1 MPTTMCTAAVEHQA
15 WRGNGAMFVSGN
27 NVAPQLKNATMKNC
41 YCTDETSRAARIT
54 TATTNP
60 SQLAAPHCLS
70 RVRSLL
76 RLRGAAERPGRQRR
90 LRAHTR
96 QRSRMPITRPV
107 NSRGVQSARNIL
119 ISGIDQIDMERAI
132 PRRVR
137 RTLRRK
143 VGILPQEDTRQRR
156 PLGSITR
163 LTPRRATR
171 PGHELRMSYTFL
183 GLPQLLFCSEKNWFL
198 IRRHVETG
206 SNLIG
211 TGITGATFTRVR
223 LGTAIASSYTRHL
236 TASGTRVRR
245 LAHRSNA
252 PSGRPNQSEPQR
264 PITWLA
270 HAVIISAIQVA
281 VSVAASADR
290 HAFWTTGG
298 RASGTP
304 GSPAATLSADTPGR
318 LQRYSASDFT
328 GFWLIP
334 YLDYHVCWI
343 TGERASDT
351 PGLPAASRTSDT
363 AGRLQ
368 RFSAC
373 SITGAHCTS
382 DLGRQACSNFTA
394 NRPTFYLELSACWT
408 TGERAS
414 DTPGSPVASF
424 FIDTLGRPQHLLDC
438 CFFSACRMFYW
449 DRNAWWTIDGRAS
462 DTSGSLLVSLS
473 PGTCGRPQSFLHCTS
488 AYPQH
493 DCCIVEVVA
502 ASTLLP
508 PYVTPLIYFEVVTS
522 SPLVARP
529 QHTTVSAEVLAATRK
544 VMPAHSFTVF
554 QQGLAAV
561 SEATVLLPL
570 MRLPAH
576 FPPFD
581 DSARQSV
588 GIDGDD
594 DT

>member
-1 MPTTMCTAAVEHQA
+1 MCTAAVGHRTI
-15 WRGNGAMFVSGN
+15 RGNGSMLEMRSLAQ
-27 NVAPQLKNATMKNC
+27 QLENATRDS
-41 YCTDETSRAARIT
+41 YPTTLTSRAARIT

-143 VGILPQEDTRQRR
+143 VEILPQEDTRQRR

-183 GLPQLLFCSEKNWFL
+183 GLPQLFFCSEKNWFL
-198 IRRHVETG
+198 TRRHVETG

-223 LGTAIASSYTRHL
+223 LGTVIASSYTRHL

-270 HAVIISAIQVA
+270 HAVIISATQVA

-368 RFSAC
+368 RSSAC

-473 PGTCGRPQSFLHCTS
+473 PGARGRPQSFLHCTS
-488 AYPQH
+488 AYPRH
-493 DCCIVEVVA
+493 DCCIVAVVA

-508 PYVTPLIYFEVVTS
+508 PYVTPLICFEVVTS

-544 VMPAHSFTVF
+544 VMQAHSFTVF

>member
-1 MPTTMCTAAVEHQA
+1 MCTAAVGHRTI
-15 WRGNGAMFVSGN
+15 RGNGSMLEMRSLAQ
-27 NVAPQLKNATMKNC
+27 QLENATRDS
-41 YCTDETSRAARIT
+41 YPTTLTSRAARIT

-183 GLPQLLFCSEKNWFL
+183 GLPQLFFCSGKNWSL
-198 IRRHVETG
+198 NRRHVETG
-206 SNLIG
+206 SNRTG

-368 RFSAC
+368 R
-373 SITGAHCTS
+373 
-382 DLGRQACSNFTA
+382 
-394 NRPTFYLELSACWT
+394 
-408 TGERAS
+408 
-414 DTPGSPVASF
+414 
-424 FIDTLGRPQHLLDC
+424 
-438 CFFSACRMFYW
+438 
-449 DRNAWWTIDGRAS
+449 
-462 DTSGSLLVSLS
+462 
-473 PGTCGRPQSFLHCTS
+473 SFLG
-488 AYPQH
+488 
-493 DCCIVEVVA
+493 
-502 ASTLLP
+502 LL
-508 PYVTPLIYFEVVTS
+508 YHRRAL
-522 SPLVARP
+522 
-529 QHTTVSAEVLAATRK
+529 
-544 VMPAHSFTVF
+544 
-554 QQGLAAV
+554 
-561 SEATVLLPL
+561 
-570 MRLPAH
+570 H
-576 FPPFD
+576 F
-581 DSARQSV
+581 
-588 GIDGDD
+588 
-594 DT
+594 